1 MNMQTKKLLISQEQD
16 VRDSSVY
23 AGYLILKELKK
34 AERMSIFDLHQALKT
49 KDRGFTYSNAM
60 YALIFL
66 YMNGLVDFD
75 EPYIY
80 RLKI

>member
-1 MNMQTKKLLISQEQD
+1 METNRLLISKEQD

-23 AGYLILKELKK
+23 AGYLILKDLKK
-34 AERMSIFDLHQALKT
+34 GERMSIFDLHQTLKT
-49 KDRGFTYSNAM
+49 RDRNFTYSNAM

-80 RLKI
+80 RLK

>member
-1 MNMQTKKLLISQEQD
+1 MQVKKSLISQEQD

-34 AERMSIFDLHQALKT
+34 VERMSIFDLHQALRT

-66 YMNGLVDFD
+66 HMNGLIDFD

>member
-1 MNMQTKKLLISQEQD
+1 MPSKTANLVSNEQD

-23 AGYLILKELKK
+23 AGYLIL
-34 AERMSIFDLHQALKT
+34 RQLKT
-49 KDRGFTYSNAM
+49 KERISIFELYEILQTKDRSFVYSNAI

-66 YMNGLVDFD
+66 YMNGLIDFD

-80 RLKI
+80 RVR

>member
-1 MNMQTKKLLISQEQD
+1 MKKLLISQEQNIKD
-16 VRDSSVY
+16 TSVY
-23 AGYLILKELKK
+23 AGYLILKKLKEK
-34 AERMSIFDLHQALKT
+34 ERMSIFDLYQTLKT
-49 KDRGFTYSNAM
+49 EEKGFTYSNAM

-80 RLKI
+80 RIKI